1 MQTFS
6 TSNFTGRISCKSEK
20 FVFLIKS
27 PESSLLPLPNH
38 LLNRNSLVCQKLEM
52 DVVCHAIYWN
62 REPDISYKARDYA
75 ETDPTLLLQRNSSL
89 FHHIPQFYKQDS
101 LLFRKVFK
109 YCRTTARGLLSPIQN
124 CTDAEGLSSLRLKA
138 THLYRVISLVCTS
151 IPHSLP
157 EAKTAEC
164 CKEEPLRSH

>member
-38 LLNRNSLVCQKLEM
+38 LLNKNSLVCQKLEM

-62 REPDISYKARDYA
+62 QEPDISYKAWDYA
-75 ETDPTLLLQRNSSL
+75 ETDPTFLLQRNSSL
-89 FHHIPQFYKQDS
+89 FHHIPVFTSKAVCCFERISIIAGQLHVVFCHQFRTAQTQKGWAHYVWKQ
-101 LLFRKVFK
+101 L
-109 YCRTTARGLLSPIQN
+109 T
-124 CTDAEGLSSLRLKA
+124 CTEWF
-138 THLYRVISLVCTS
+138 H
-151 IPHSLP
+151 
-157 EAKTAEC
+157 
-164 CKEEPLRSH
+164 

>member
-38 LLNRNSLVCQKLEM
+38 LLNKNSLVCQKLEM

-89 FHHIPQFYKQDS
+89 FHHIPQFLQARQSAVSKGFQLLQD
-101 LLFRKVFK
+101 
-109 YCRTTARGLLSPIQN
+109 N
-124 CTDAEGLSSLRLKA
+124 CTWSFVTNSELHRHRTAELTMFESN
-138 THLYRVISLVCTS
+138 SLVQSDFTS
-151 IPHSLP
+151 LHIDTTLF
-157 EAKTAEC
+157 T
-164 CKEEPLRSH
+164 RSKNCRVL